1 MRLILFLISTIFTGM
16 SAAESYSAPLH
27 QDYRDNVYW
36 GDTYA
41 HTYLSPDVYTMGSRV
56 TPDEA
61 YRFAKGEI
69 IVATDGDK
77 VRPSRPLDFLMVSDH
92 AGNIG
97 VMSRLVASAHQT
109 V

>member
-1 MRLILFLISTIFTGM
+1 MVFVMMIGSTGEVIMRLILFLISTIFTGM

-61 YRFAKGEI
+61 
-69 IVATDGDK
+69 
-77 VRPSRPLDFLMVSDH
+77 
-92 AGNIG
+92 
-97 VMSRLVASAHQT
+97 
-109 V
+109 